1 MYVFLTVVAFIV
13 IFSVLVLIHE
23 CGHFFMA
30 RRSGVRVDEFGFG
43 LPPRLFGKRIGETL
57 YSINLFPFGGF
68 VRLFG
73 ENPQEGGA
81 LSNTRSYSAQ
91 STRVRIGIVIAGVA
105 MNLLLAIVLLFGGFV
120 AGMQPLLIEPSDV
133 LQALDN
139 GTLQVQSG
147 YVVKSVT
154 ADTPAARAGFAAEDI
169 VTAVDGKPL
178 AAVPDIKAFFAHVG
192 DPGSAGAGS
201 PNAKRVFSI
210 RRGDQGLSLTYF
222 PGQMPSSQFGLT
234 FRDSFMLPR
243 VVIHEIKPDSIA
255 AHIGM
260 KAGDVI
266 LSVNKTPIYNLQ
278 DYEQLFLSLRSFTVR
293 YLRDY
298 KEYEAS
304 VNVPDR
310 RSVIVSS
317 VVPGSPAEKAGFMSG
332 DAFVQINRQ
341 DVNGVADV
349 PRLIASVPAKEPV
362 QFLLVREG
370 KLQTLYADR
379 DADGKTG
386 IFVAPLVTNDG
397 SITVFETYLPVS
409 VIELKRV
416 SYPVFE
422 SFKRAISE
430 SWRLAGATLS
440 MFGATLRQLVTSFSV
455 PDGVSGPVGIA
466 QMTGVFVREG
476 LSSVVRFAA
485 LLSLS
490 LGILN
495 LLPFP
500 GLDGGR
506 LLFLVVE
513 SIRGRRSDERVEH
526 VIHFVGFV
534 ILIVLI
540 LAVTYKDIVR
550 LVAS

>member
-1 MYVFLTVVAFIV
+1 MYVFLTIVAFIV

-73 ENPQEGGA
+73 ENPQESGA
-81 LSNTRSYSAQ
+81 LANNRSYSAQ
-91 STRVRIGIVIAGVA
+91 STRVRIGIVIAGVV
-105 MNLLLAIVLLFGGFV
+105 MNLVLAIVLLFGGFI
-120 AGMQPLLIEPSDV
+120 AGMQPLLIEPNDV

-147 YVVKSVT
+147 YVVKEVA

-169 VTAVDGKPL
+169 ITAVDGKPF
-178 AAVPDIKAFFAHVG
+178 ASVPDIKAFFANIGGGAAV
-192 DPGSAGAGS
+192 GAGG
-201 PNAKRVFSI
+201 AKHVFSI
-210 RRGDQGLSLTYF
+210 RRGDQGLSLIYV

-243 VVIHEIKPDSIA
+243 VVVHEIKPDSIA

-278 DYEQLFLSLRSFTVR
+278 DYERLFLSLRSFTVR

-362 QFLLVREG
+362 QFLIVRDG

-386 IFVAPLVTNDG
+386 VFVAPLVTNDG

-416 SYPVFE
+416 AYPVFE
-422 SFKRAISE
+422 SFTHAISE

-440 MFGATLRQLVTSFSV
+440 MFGTTLRQLVTSFSV

-513 SIRGRRSDERVEH
+513 SVRGKRSDERVEH
-526 VIHFVGFV
+526 VIHFVGFI